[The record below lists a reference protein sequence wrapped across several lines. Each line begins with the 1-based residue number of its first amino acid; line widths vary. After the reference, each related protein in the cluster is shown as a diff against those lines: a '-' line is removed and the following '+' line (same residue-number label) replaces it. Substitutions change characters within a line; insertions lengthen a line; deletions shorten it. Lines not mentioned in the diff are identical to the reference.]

1 MQPAVDDL
9 TRALTD
15 EANRTLDQCLEQIRH
30 CTDQLSDD
38 QIWWRPEESM
48 NSIGNLLLHLTGNIR
63 QWIVSGIGGARDVR
77 QRPREFSERGPIPRA
92 RLLATI
98 EGVVQEAQRA
108 LSAATAA
115 ELLTTR
121 RIQGGEITGLRA
133 IFDSVSHFK
142 GHTQE
147 IVCLTR
153 MQLGDG
159 YRYHWRPQT
168 VEQGAEA
175 EAETT

>member
-1 MQPAVDDL
+1 MQPTIDDL
-9 TRALTD
+9 TRALSD
-15 EANRTLDQCLEQIRH
+15 EANRTLDKCLEQVRH

-38 QIWWRPEESM
+38 QIWWRPEKSM

-77 QRPREFSERGPIPRA
+77 QRPREFSERGPIPTA
-92 RLLATI
+92 QLLAGI
-98 EGVVQEAQRA
+98 ESVVSEAQHA
-108 LSAATAA
+108 LTAATAA
-115 ELLTTR
+115 ELLATR
-121 RIQGGEITGLRA
+121 RIQGSEITGILA
-133 IFDSVSHFK
+133 IFDSIPHFK

-168 VEQGAEA
+168 VEQGAEP
-175 EAETT
+175 EAT

>member
-1 MQPAVDDL
+1 MPPTVDDL
-9 TRALTD
+9 TRALSD

-38 QIWWRPEESM
+38 QIWWRPEKSM

-77 QRPREFSERGPIPRA
+77 QRPREFSERGPIPTA
-92 RLLATI
+92 QLLAGI
-98 EGVVQEAQRA
+98 ERVVDEAQHA
-108 LSAATAA
+108 LAAATAA
-115 ELLTTR
+115 ELLATR
-121 RIQGGEITGLRA
+121 RIQGSEITGIRA
-133 IFDSVSHFK
+133 IFDSIPHFK

-168 VEQGAEA
+168 VEQGAES
-175 EAETT
+175 EAT